1 MPLEVKEVAVAW
13 AQTYSIRTNNL
24 NLTVEEAAAT
34 QALEVVE
41 GVTSACLRSQLIIQS
56 TLQIIQ

>member
-1 MPLEVKEVAVAW
+1 MPLEAKEVEW
-13 AQTYSIRTNNL
+13 ALTYSIRTNNL
-24 NLTVEEAAAT
+24 NLTVEAAAT
-34 QALEVVE
+34 QAAPEVVG